1 MRHKVGYPIWK
12 KQELAAE
19 LSSAGYGPEMVA
31 LEVGISVAK
40 ARQWMNVWKAVELRT
55 PYEVIASSLYLSIN
69 QVQRL
74 VKAARMVGVFMP
86 TRTRYENRKHSGLV
100 HIAAWV

>member
-1 MRHKVGYPIWK
+1 MRHKPGYPGWK

-19 LSSAGYGPEMVA
+19 LRSGGYGPDVIA
-31 LEVGISVAK
+31 DQVGVSVAK

-55 PYEVIASSLYLSIN
+55 PYEVIASALYLSIN

-74 VKAARMVGVFMP
+74 VKAARMVGLFIP
-86 TRTRYENRKHSGLV
+86 KRTRYDARKHSGWV
-100 HIAAWV
+100 QIAAWR